1 MSTDTTTELFRVA
14 GYSLP
19 SNNTQTNDYQGWVLI
34 ESTRPPEEASKAI
47 VELNSMAAR
56 HFALAF
62 AAQHGLASPG
72 VNGFAAPMACDK
84 DGNQITNPKTQV
96 IHSYR
101 LKVNVAR
108 GAR

>member
-1 MSTDTTTELFRVA
+1 MSTETATSPFRVVES
-14 GYSLP
+14 SLP
-19 SNNTQTNDYQGWVLI
+19 SNNPQTNDYQGWVLI

-56 HFALAF
+56 HFALSF
-62 AAQHGLASPG
+62 AAQHGLTSPG
-72 VNGFAAPMACDK
+72 VNGFASPMACDI
-84 DGNQITNPKTQV
+84 DGKQITNPKTQT

-101 LKVNVAR
+101 LKINVAR